1 MKKISDKEIW
11 VDKKGLI
18 ERFEGLKKSTLN
30 VWLMEMRDSPEF
42 HEYVLNPSQRLV
54 WINLEG
60 FIKFLKK
67 KRQLFC
73 WNVSKTAL
81 PSTSY

>member
-60 FIKFLKK
+60 FIKFLKWK
-67 KRQLFC
+67 AHERGF
-73 WNVSKTAL
+73 
-81 PSTSY
+81 

>member
-18 ERFEGLKKSTLN
+18 ARFEGLKKSTLN

-42 HEYVLNPSQRLV
+42 HEYVLNPPQRLV

-60 FIKFLKK
+60 FIKFLKWK
-67 KRQLFC
+67 AHERGF
-73 WNVSKTAL
+73 
-81 PSTSY
+81 